1 MSCKSQPPVSSPNP
15 QSKNNRSVSMP
26 SPSISGQVPLSII
39 SIHKLLDL
47 ALLFYKRNVMHFRCG
62 FEIRILPKIRMTQE
76 VFNNTKD
83 GVWNLQNEQTKER
96 TAVTHLI
103 VDDEHMK
110 VFENCVSQ
118 ILMLSG
124 STTFTKIVNKWNT
137 ALIGLMTY
145 FREATVH
152 TQELL
157 DLVVKCGNKIQARIK
172 IVLNS
177 KMPSRFPPVIFY
189 TPKEIGELGMLSMGH
204 ILIPQ
209 SDLRYNQ
216 QTNVGVTHF
225 RSGMSHE
232 EDQLIPNLYCYVL
245 VCYRTKS
252 KCPKKEAEVKDFIH
266 TSRKMKQCETWA
278 ILNNW
283 DLKWSLDSDRYSSY
297 EFDFVEILLDYN
309 EHSVIGVAY
318 LEKVKGFVSLF
329 QPKNGNGPFQ
339 ISPCEL

>member
-1 MSCKSQPPVSSPNP
+1 MRSIKS
-15 QSKNNRSVSMP
+15 
-26 SPSISGQVPLSII
+26 
-39 SIHKLLDL
+39 
-47 ALLFYKRNVMHFRCG
+47 
-62 FEIRILPKIRMTQE
+62 
-76 VFNNTKD
+76 VF
-83 GVWNLQNEQTKER
+83 
-96 TAVTHLI
+96 AVAHLI

-110 VFENCVSQ
+110 VFENRVSQ

-157 DLVVKCGNKIQARIK
+157 DLVVKCGNKIQTRIK

-189 TPKEIGELGMLSMGH
+189 TPKEIRGLGMLSMGR

-216 QTNVGVTHF
+216 QTDVGVTHF

-232 EDQLIPNLYCYVL
+232 EDQLILNLYRYILIILSSL
-245 VCYRTKS
+245 VYEKQENLRMMMKMHGLSDGPRSLVIVMEIFPSISLYRGLYDLQQSSSTGLVVES
-252 KCPKKEAEVKDFIH
+252 GHASLGLLSGLVVPDGPGSV
-266 TSRKMKQCETWA
+266 KMK
-278 ILNNW
+278 N
-283 DLKWSLDSDRYSSY
+283 
-297 EFDFVEILLDYN
+297 YN
-309 EHSVIGVAY
+309 HSATASPLYKAFGV
-318 LEKVKGFVSLF
+318 
-329 QPKNGNGPFQ
+329 N
-339 ISPCEL
+339 